1 MRPLF
6 DDLLTDEHRALAE
19 TVRRFVSTELRPYLA
34 ATPPDEFPRP
44 LFSRLCAMG
53 LGGIPFPAEYGGGG
67 ADYATYA
74 LVLEELAVA
83 GGALAGTLSVHG
95 LPQLILAL
103 FGTDEQKRRY
113 LPRLARG
120 ELLGAFALT
129 EPGTGSDAA
138 AITTRADRAGDG
150 FRISGSKAWITHSTV
165 ADLFV
170 VFARTDEREISAF
183 LVEKGAPGFTPLPPE
198 RKTGLRRSPTGGLS
212 LDDVPVPSG
221 ALVGRPGDGLRI
233 ALTALDSGRITIGAL
248 AVGLCRGALEAA
260 LGYVRTR
267 KAFGGPLEGNDVVRL
282 RLAEMAARTEA
293 AAALVRQAALLR
305 DAGRPFS
312 AASAAA
318 KLVATD
324 TALFVTAEAVQ
335 LCGATGVSE
344 EFPAVQLFND
354 AKISQIVEGA
364 NDVQRMVLARAL
376 LALA

>member
-6 DDLLTDEHRALAE
+6 EDLRTEEQRALAG
-19 TVRRFVSTELRPYLA
+19 TVRRFVSAELKPYLA
-34 ATPPDEFPRP
+34 SSPPDEFPRP

-95 LPQLILAL
+95 LPQLILSR
-103 FGTDEQKRRY
+103 FGTDEQKSL
-113 LPRLARG
+113 LPRLAGG

-129 EPGTGSDAA
+129 EPETGSDAA
-138 AITTRADRAGDG
+138 AIATRAAADGDG
-150 FRISGSKAWITHSTV
+150 YLISGSKAWITHSTV

-170 VFARTDEREISAF
+170 VFARTDEKEISAF
-183 LVEKGAPGFTPLPPE
+183 LVEKTASGLTPLPPE
-198 RKTGLRRSPTGGLS
+198 RKMGLRRSPTGGLS
-212 LDDVPVPSG
+212 LADVRVPAA
-221 ALVGRPGDGLRI
+221 ALVGRPGDGLKI

-267 KAFGGPLEGNDVVRL
+267 KAFGRPLEKNDVVRA

-293 AAALVRQAALLR
+293 AAALVREAARLR
-305 DAGRPFS
+305 DLDRPFS
-312 AASAAA
+312 AAAAAA

-344 EFPAVQLFND
+344 EFPAIHLFND
-354 AKISQIVEGA
+354 AKIAQIVEGA

-376 LALA
+376 LA

>member
-6 DDLLTDEHRALAE
+6 EDLRTEEQRAVAG
-19 TVRRFVSTELRPYLA
+19 TVRRFVKDELKPYLA
-34 ATPPDEFPRP
+34 SSPDDEFPRA
-44 LFSRLCAMG
+44 LLSRLCAMG

-95 LPQLILAL
+95 LPQLILSR
-103 FGTDEQKRRY
+103 FGTEEQKRRY
-113 LPRLARG
+113 LPRLAGG

-129 EPGTGSDAA
+129 EPETGSDAA
-138 AITTRADRAGDG
+138 AIATRAAADGDG
-150 FRISGSKAWITHSTV
+150 FLIRGNKAWITHSTV

-170 VFARTDEREISAF
+170 VFARTGEKEISAF
-183 LVEKGAPGFTPLPPE
+183 LVEKTAPLLTPLPPE
-198 RKTGLRRSPTGGLS
+198 RKMGLRRSPTGGLS
-212 LDDVPVPSG
+212 FDGVRVPKG
-221 ALVGRPGDGLRI
+221 ALVGRPGDGLGI

-248 AVGLCRGALEAA
+248 AVGLCRGALDAA
-260 LGYVRTR
+260 LGYARTR
-267 KAFGGPLEGNDVVRL
+267 KAFGRPLEKNDVVRA

-293 AAALVRQAALLR
+293 AAALVREAARLR
-305 DAGRPFS
+305 DSDRPFS
-312 AASAAA
+312 AAAAAA
-318 KLVATD
+318 KLIATD

-344 EFPAVQLFND
+344 DFPAIHLFND
-354 AKISQIVEGA
+354 AKIAQIVEGA

-376 LALA
+376 LT

>member
-1 MRPLF
+1 MQPLF
-6 DDLLTDEHRALAE
+6 EDLRTEEQLALVK
-19 TVRRFVSTELRPYLA
+19 TVRRFVSAELKPYLA
-34 ATPPDEFPRP
+34 ASLPDEFPRP

-95 LPQLILAL
+95 LPQLILGR
-103 FGTDEQKRRY
+103 FGTEEQKRRY

-120 ELLGAFALT
+120 DLLGAFALT

-138 AITTRADRAGDG
+138 AIATRAVKDRDG
-150 FRISGSKAWITHSTV
+150 FLLNGSKAWITHSTV
-165 ADLFV
+165 ADVFV
-170 VFARTDEREISAF
+170 VFARTGEQEISAF
-183 LVEKGAPGFTPLPPE
+183 LVEKGVPGFTPLPPE
-198 RKTGLRRSPTGGLS
+198 RKMGLRRSPTGGLS
-212 LDDVPVPSG
+212 LADVPVPVT
-221 ALVGRPGDGLRI
+221 ALVGRPGDGLGI

-248 AVGLCRGALEAA
+248 AVGLCRGALDAA

-267 KAFGGPLEGNDVVRL
+267 KAFGRPLEKNDVVRA
-282 RLAEMAARTEA
+282 RLAEMAARTESA
-293 AAALVRQAALLR
+293 SALVRDAARLR
-305 DAGRPFS
+305 DLDRPFT
-312 AASAAA
+312 AAAAAA

-344 EFPAVQLFND
+344 EFPAIHFFND
-354 AKISQIVEGA
+354 AKIAQIVEGA

-376 LALA
+376 LA

>member
-6 DDLLTDEHRALAE
+6 EDLRTEEQRAVAG
-19 TVRRFVSTELRPYLA
+19 TVRRFVSAEVRPYLA
-34 ATPPDEFPRP
+34 SSPPDEFPRP
-44 LFSRLCAMG
+44 LFSRLCGMG

-95 LPQLILAL
+95 LPQLILSR

-129 EPGTGSDAA
+129 EPETGSDAA
-138 AITTRADRAGDG
+138 AIATRASPDGDG
-150 FRISGSKAWITHSTV
+150 FTISGSKAWITHSTV

-170 VFARTDEREISAF
+170 VFARTGEQEISAF
-183 LVEKGAPGFTPLPPE
+183 LVERTAPGLAAPPPE
-198 RKTGLRRSPTGGLS
+198 RKLGLRRSPTGGLS
-212 LDDVPVPSG
+212 LAGVRVSKG
-221 ALVGRPGDGLRI
+221 ALVGRPGDGLGI

-248 AVGLCRGALEAA
+248 AVGLCRGALDAA
-260 LGYVRTR
+260 LGYVGTR
-267 KAFGGPLEGNDVVRL
+267 KAFGRALSKNDVVRA
-282 RLAEMAARTEA
+282 RLAEMVARTEA
-293 AAALVRQAALLR
+293 AAAPVREAARLR
-305 DAGRPFS
+305 DADRPFT
-312 AASAAA
+312 AAAAAA

-324 TALFVTAEAVQ
+324 AALFVTAEAVQ
-335 LCGATGVSE
+335 LCGATGVSG
-344 EFPAVQLFND
+344 EFPAIHLLND
-354 AKISQIVEGA
+354 AKIAQIVEGA

-376 LALA
+376 LT

>member
-6 DDLLTDEHRALAE
+6 DDLRTEEQRALAA
-19 TVRRFVSTELRPYLA
+19 TVRRFVSAEVRPYLA
-34 ATPPDEFPRP
+34 ASPADEFPRH
-44 LFSRLCAMG
+44 LFARLCAMG

-67 ADYATYA
+67 VDYATYA

-95 LPQLILAL
+95 LPQLVLSR

-113 LPRLARG
+113 LPRLAAG

-129 EPGTGSDAA
+129 EPETGSDAA
-138 AITTRADRAGDG
+138 SIATRASAEGGDFLLTG
-150 FRISGSKAWITHSTV
+150 HKAWITHATV

-170 VFARTDEREISAF
+170 LFARTGEKEISAF
-183 LVEKGAPGFTPLPPE
+183 LVERGTPGFTPLLPE
-198 RKTGLRRSPTGGLS
+198 KKLGLRRSPTGGLS
-212 LDDVPVPSG
+212 LEGVRVPAA
-221 ALVGRPGDGLRI
+221 ALVGRPGDGLGI

-248 AVGLCRGALEAA
+248 AVGLCRGALECA
-260 LGYVRTR
+260 LSYVRTR
-267 KAFGGPLEGNDVVRL
+267 KAFGRPLAGNDVVRA

-293 AAALVRQAALLR
+293 AGALVREAARLR

-312 AASAAA
+312 AAAAAA

-344 EFPAVQLFND
+344 EFPAVHLFND
-354 AKISQIVEGA
+354 AKIAQIVEGA

-376 LALA
+376 LG

>member
-6 DDLLTDEHRALAE
+6 EDLRTEEHRALAG
-19 TVRRFVSTELRPYLA
+19 TIRRFVKDELKPYLA
-34 ATPPDEFPRP
+34 SSPDDEFPRP

-67 ADYATYA
+67 ADYATYV

-95 LPQLILAL
+95 LPQLILNR
-103 FGTDEQKRRY
+103 FGTEEQKRRY
-113 LPRLARG
+113 LPRLASG

-129 EPGTGSDAA
+129 EPETGSDAA
-138 AITTRADRAGDG
+138 AITTRAAADG
-150 FRISGSKAWITHSTV
+150 NGFLITGSKAWITHSTV

-170 VFARTDEREISAF
+170 VFARTGEEEISAF
-183 LVEKGAPGFTPLPPE
+183 LVKKTAPGLTPLPPE
-198 RKTGLRRSPTGGLS
+198 RKMGLRRSPTGGLS
-212 LDDVPVPSG
+212 LAGVRVPAT
-221 ALVGRPGDGLRI
+221 ALVGRPGDGLGI

-267 KAFGGPLEGNDVVRL
+267 KAFGRPLERNEVVRA

-293 AAALVRQAALLR
+293 AAALVRESARLR
-305 DAGRPFS
+305 DSDRPFS
-312 AASAAA
+312 AAAAAA

-344 EFPAVQLFND
+344 EFPAIHFFND
-354 AKISQIVEGA
+354 AKIAQIVEGA

-376 LALA
+376 LA